1 MGRLFCC
8 LLFLST
14 VQRVRNEVMP
24 KKTTSDRRTSET
36 NGVYDLRT
44 PFPIASDRFP
54 ELLVRYLYLYL
65 NILRIHEVLQLKFG
79 NLEAGRA
86 CNEIHLALQCN
97 NKKRRLIGIDFNYY
111 EKKNGS
117 IQYMFQA
124 FSQTL

>member
-1 MGRLFCC
+1 M
-8 LLFLST
+8 
-14 VQRVRNEVMP
+14 
-24 KKTTSDRRTSET
+24 

-54 ELLVRYLYLYL
+54 ELLVKCLYLYL

-97 NKKRRLIGIDFNYY
+97 NKKRRLIGIDFNYC
-111 EKKNGS
+111 EKKTVVSNVCFKHLAKHYKINPS
-117 IQYMFQA
+117 NV
-124 FSQTL
+124 LLR